1 MHPSPPATSP
11 FKSTATPSPA
21 FSDQKLPCESN
32 FDPREREGESLSVFL
47 LVNKAP
53 GFVVADTRV
62 DATVEDWFGKGVLRA
77 SVFTDFLGSNL
88 KRKEKIPIKNFPIIL
103 FERILFYVKK
113 RRRRR
118 RRREER
124 GGWLKFLELIATHH
138 GHMHHGPRSRSLHHI
153 RSTMGSGL
161 VITVLCIQIK
171 SRNAGGQIIRNK
183 HLSWDYESP
192 VL

>member
-1 MHPSPPATSP
+1 MRLSKIGLERVCYRLPGIE
-11 FKSTATPSPA
+11 FK
-21 FSDQKLPCESN
+21 K
-32 FDPREREGESLSVFL
+32 
-47 LVNKAP
+47 
-53 GFVVADTRV
+53 
-62 DATVEDWFGKGVLRA
+62 
-77 SVFTDFLGSNL
+77 
-88 KRKEKIPIKNFPIIL
+88 KRKNPIDFPIIL
-103 FERILFYVKK
+103 FERILFCVKK
-113 RRRRR
+113 RRRR

>member
-11 FKSTATPSPA
+11 FKSSATPSPV

-77 SVFTDFLGSNL
+77 SVFTDFLNGIEFKK
-88 KRKEKIPIKNFPIIL
+88 KRKNPN
-103 FERILFYVKK
+103 KK
-113 RRRRR
+113 FSNNSIRKDSLLCKKKEEEEEG
-118 RRREER
+118 EER
-124 GGWLKFLELIATHH
+124 KGE
-138 GHMHHGPRSRSLHHI
+138 
-153 RSTMGSGL
+153 
-161 VITVLCIQIK
+161 
-171 SRNAGGQIIRNK
+171 AG
-183 HLSWDYESP
+183 
-192 VL
+192 

>member
-103 FERILFYVKK
+103 FERILFCVKRKKKK
-113 RRRRR
+113 RGKGRVVKISRANCHASRTHAS
-118 RRREER
+118 
-124 GGWLKFLELIATHH
+124 WATKSVVTSYTVDNGIGASYH
-138 GHMHHGPRSRSLHHI
+138 GSLY
-153 RSTMGSGL
+153 S
-161 VITVLCIQIK
+161 
-171 SRNAGGQIIRNK
+171 N
-183 HLSWDYESP
+183 
-192 VL
+192 

>member
-11 FKSTATPSPA
+11 FKSSATPSPA

-77 SVFTDFLGSNL
+77 SVCLPTS
-88 KRKEKIPIKNFPIIL
+88 
-103 FERILFYVKK
+103 
-113 RRRRR
+113 
-118 RRREER
+118 
-124 GGWLKFLELIATHH
+124 
-138 GHMHHGPRSRSLHHI
+138 
-153 RSTMGSGL
+153 
-161 VITVLCIQIK
+161 
-171 SRNAGGQIIRNK
+171 
-183 HLSWDYESP
+183 
-192 VL
+192 